1 MLNVDDALRKLS
13 DLALPVLDTEAIP
26 LSASNGRV
34 VASIIEAPMD
44 VPPFDASAMDG
55 YALHAHDLDL
65 DLNQDQGLTVVGESK
80 AGHVY
85 QDPLVPGTTVRIFT
99 GAPIPNG
106 TAAVV
111 IQEDIER
118 NGDQIRFRVSPEI
131 GENIRSQ
138 GHDIAKMQLLAKSGD
153 RLDAYK
159 ISRLAACGVTEVTAV
174 RRIRVALFSTGDELT
189 DPGSPLGPG
198 QIYDANRTALRELVS
213 ERPVEV
219 LDLGALPDDPQ
230 AISRALQTAVETA
243 DVVITSGGVSVG
255 DADYVKDVVAQ
266 VGSLDFWKIAL
277 KPGKPLAVG
286 RVGNALF
293 FGLPGNPVSTIITY
307 LLFVAPTIDR
317 LCGMPDSTP
326 HQLPA
331 ILQGT
336 IEHHRGRREYV
347 RGIFRI
353 NGNRITVSPNGD
365 QSSNRLTSF
374 ANANCLI
381 VVPERTDGIKP
392 GSIVDILLL
401 PTDRAHIWTG

>member
-1 MLNVDDALRKLS
+1 MLNVDEALRKLR
-13 DLALPVLDTEAIP
+13 DLALPVLDSETIP
-26 LSASNGRV
+26 LSVSNGRV
-34 VASIIEAPMD
+34 VASTIDAPMD

-55 YALHAHDLDL
+55 YALHAQ
-65 DLNQDQGLTVVGESK
+65 DLNQDHGLTVVGESK

-85 QDPLVPGTTVRIFT
+85 QDPLVPGTAVRIFT
-99 GAPIPNG
+99 GAPIPED
-106 TAAVV
+106 TTAVV
-111 IQEDIER
+111 IQEDVER
-118 NGDQIRFRVSPEI
+118 DGDQIRFRNSPEI
-131 GENIRSQ
+131 GENIRSR
-138 GHDIAKMQLLAKSGD
+138 GHDIAKTQLLAKTGE

-159 ISRLAACGVTEVTAV
+159 ISRLAACGVTEITAV

-189 DPGSPLGPG
+189 DPGTPLGPG

-213 ERPVEV
+213 ERPVDV
-219 LDLGALPDDPQ
+219 SDLGALPDAPQ
-230 AISRALQTAVETA
+230 TISRALQTAVETA

-255 DADYVKDVVAQ
+255 DADYVKDVVAR

-307 LLFVAPTIDR
+307 LLFVAPTIDQ

-326 HQLPA
+326 HRLPA
-331 ILQGT
+331 TLHGT
-336 IEHHRGRREYV
+336 IEHHQGRREYV
-347 RGIFRI
+347 RGIFRM

-365 QSSNRLTSF
+365 QSSNRLASF

-381 VVPERTDGIKP
+381 VVPEEVDGIKQ
-392 GSIVDILLL
+392 GSIVDIVLL
-401 PTDRAHIWTG
+401 PTDRAHMWAG